1 MQLGIGGFAG
11 LAAVATWQGMPV
23 VRRTPLDLVLAA
35 MFAGFAVSTLASGH
49 PFAAPGWGRLWI
61 VVGYFGVFWWLEDER
76 AAVRFVGWL
85 LLAATLVAAYGIL
98 QHYTGVDWYRAA
110 LGRRRFVHPRI
121 EGAQGFASVGFFRN
135 YLTYAHVLVLP
146 LG

>member
-85 LLAATLVAAYGIL
+85 LLPAPPLAPYRIL
-98 QHYTGVDWYRAA
+98 QPSPGAVWYRAPPA
-110 LGRRRFVHPRI
+110 RQPFVPP
-121 EGAQGFASVGFFRN
+121 
-135 YLTYAHVLVLP
+135 P
-146 LG
+146 L